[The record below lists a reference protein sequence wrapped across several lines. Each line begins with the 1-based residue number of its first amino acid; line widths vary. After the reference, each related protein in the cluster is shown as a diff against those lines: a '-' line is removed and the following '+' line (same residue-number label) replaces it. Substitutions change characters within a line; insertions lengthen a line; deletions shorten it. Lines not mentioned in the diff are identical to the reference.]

1 MHYHLKKREKNKV
14 KPSIELGHTQCQAQ
28 SSEPLLMGRTTCC
41 APQLNF
47 FKKKRHVRQRIA
59 QYHTQILT
67 TMVAEKLGYLGFF
80 F

>member
-47 FKKKRHVRQRIA
+47 FKKKTRQ
-59 QYHTQILT
+59 T
-67 TMVAEKLGYLGFF
+67 THRSISYPDSDHHGG
-80 F
+80 